1 LRTAAL
7 ALAAGLLLA
16 APAHAADKRSVKR
29 VAPGLTWTHIVRS
42 AGPERINVLTID
54 RAKLG
59 GRLGS
64 VLSNSKATGAE
75 RLSAMARRTRARAGV
90 NGGFFGVDGNPVGV
104 LDVGGR
110 LVSEPVGGRSA
121 LLVPAGAAT
130 RLRVAELKFAGAVVS
145 GNRKRLLDGVDRRPG
160 RIPACGGR
168 GGDRPTTRA
177 NGTLTCTDS
186 SELVLFD
193 DRNGART
200 PAGGT
205 EAVVRDGVADAPRR
219 SGGTKVPRGGYVLWG
234 SGNAATFLRQAV
246 PAGARPQ
253 LDLALRSGS
262 RALQPDGYAAIVG
275 GGPRLLRNGLVRL
288 GSVAEGFGVR
298 SFFNAFVLSRAP
310 RTLAG
315 VRSDGR
321 LLLVTIDGRR
331 RGWSA
336 GMTLFEAARLMLS
349 LGARDALNLD
359 GGGSSTMTV
368 GLRVVSRPSDRAG
381 ERPVSDGLLVLP

>member
-1 LRTAAL
+1 LRAAAL

-16 APAHAADKRSVKR
+16 VPAQAADKRSVKR
-29 VAPGLTWTHIVRS
+29 VAPGVSWTRIVRN
-42 AGPERINVLTID
+42 AGPERINVLTIAP
-54 RAKLG
+54 AKLG

-64 VLSNSKATGAE
+64 VLSNSRAVGAE
-75 RLSAMARRTRARAGV
+75 RLSAMARRTHARAGV

-110 LVSEPVGGRSA
+110 LVSEPVSGRSA
-121 LLVPAGAAT
+121 LLVPAAAGA
-130 RLRVAELKFAGAVVS
+130 RLRVAELSFAGKVT
-145 GNRKRLLDGVDRRPG
+145 GGTRKRLLDGIDRRPG

-168 GGDRPTTRA
+168 GGDRPTTKP
-177 NGTLTCTDS
+177 NGALTCTDA

-193 DRNGART
+193 PEHGART

-205 EAVVRDGVADAPRR
+205 ETVVRDGVAGAPRR
-219 SGGTKVPRGGYVLWG
+219 SGGTRVPRDGYVLWG
-234 SGNAATFLRQAV
+234 SGNAASFLRSAV
-246 PAGARPQ
+246 PAGSRP
-253 LDLALRSGS
+253 LVDLALRSGG
-262 RALQPDGYAAIVG
+262 RALDPAAYAAVVG
-275 GGPRLLRNGLVRL
+275 GGPRLLRSGLVRL
-288 GSVAEGFGVR
+288 GSLAEGFGVR

-321 LLLVTIDGRR
+321 LLLVTVDGRR

-336 GMTLFEAARLMLS
+336 GMSLFEAAKLMRS

-368 GLRVVSRPSDRAG
+368 GRRVVSRPSDRAG
-381 ERPVSDGLLVLP
+381 ERPVSDGLFVLP